1 MNRTKFI
8 ATLGPIGYLPAPGT
22 MGTLATL
29 PCIYFISL
37 LSLETQFLAIVFV
50 SILSF
55 FVIQR
60 ALTFF
65 KIVDPSQIILDEVVG
80 CFLTFVG
87 LAFSW
92 QSLLAGFLLFRLFD
106 IFKPFGIKRL
116 EQLPGAW
123 GVLLDDCAAGLL
135 ANIILRIFL
144 PY

>member
-1 MNRTKFI
+1 MT
-8 ATLGPIGYLPAPGT
+8 
-22 MGTLATL
+22 
-29 PCIYFISL
+29 
-37 LSLETQFLAIVFV
+37 
-50 SILSF
+50 ILSF